1 LGSFNRAAAE
11 LCVTPSAVS
20 HQVKSLEAFLGIP
33 LFRRE
38 RRQVFLTPAGE
49 RYLSSVEHALDEV
62 DVATRRLMTMP
73 NTSAVNISVAPA
85 YLTRWLFPRIRDFQ
99 DRYPDV
105 ELRLSASL
113 GEVDFD
119 HSDTDMAVYFG
130 RGEWDG
136 VESQFLQK
144 INLIPVCSPS
154 LIEGGKPLN
163 KLADIFQYT
172 LLRVSTRPGEWQLFM
187 DNMGLDRSDM
197 NKTMSFTSTSL
208 ALSAATEGAGI
219 ALTDSHLVEREL
231 EYGQLIAPFDV
242 ALETQN
248 SFYLVYKKDRQLS
261 YSMQAFYEWIVS
273 VKAVEDDKGGED
285 SLR

>member
-1 LGSFNRAAAE
+1 M
-11 LCVTPSAVS
+11 
-20 HQVKSLEAFLGIP
+20 EAFLGLP

-38 RRQVFLTPAGE
+38 KRQAFLTPAGE
-49 RYLSSVEHALDEV
+49 RYLSTVQHALDEL
-62 DVATRRLMTMP
+62 DVATRRLISMP

-113 GEVDFD
+113 GLVDFD

-136 VESQFLQK
+136 LHARFLQK
-144 INLIPVCSPS
+144 INLMPVCSPS
-154 LIEGGKPLN
+154 LLEGDKPLSEL
-163 KLADIFQYT
+163 KDMFQYP
-172 LLRVSTRPGEWQLFM
+172 LLRVSTRPGEWQMFM
-187 DNMGLDRSDM
+187 DNMVLDRSDM

-208 ALSAATEGAGI
+208 ALSAAIEGAGI
-219 ALTDSHLVEREL
+219 ALTDSRLAEREL
-231 EYGQLIAPFDV
+231 EYGQLIAPFEV
-242 ALETQN
+242 EVETAN

-261 YSMQAFYEWIVS
+261 YAMKAFYDWIIS
-273 VKAVEDDKGGED
+273 VKAVDDEVDGED
-285 SLR
+285 RIPTP